1 MSAVAPA
8 PTIILLGP
16 PGSGKGT
23 QAERL
28 SEELGFAPLATGD
41 LLRAARK
48 EGTELGQAA
57 EEYMDRG
64 DLVPDDV
71 IVGLIE
77 EQLDELDGRPV
88 LFDGFPR
95 TVGQADALAGALD
108 ARDRALTAVVQID
121 VADDDVT
128 ERILGRG
135 QGRADD
141 DPETVRERLRV
152 YHDETEP
159 LVRYYDERGLLR
171 RVDGARGVDEVHDAI
186 CAALG

>member
-1 MSAVAPA
+1 MAGAPA
-8 PTIILLGP
+8 IVLLGP

-28 SEELGFAPLATGD
+28 TGELGFTALATGD

-48 EGTELGQAA
+48 EGTELGRQAEA
-57 EEYMDRG
+57 YMDRG

-77 EQLDELDGRPV
+77 EKLDALDGRPV

-95 TVGQADALAGALD
+95 TVGQADALTDAL
-108 ARDRALTAVVQID
+108 ARRARALTAVVQID
-121 VADDDVT
+121 VSDEEVT

-135 QGRADD
+135 QGREDD
-141 DPETVRERLRV
+141 NPETVRGRLHV

-159 LVRYYDERGLLR
+159 LARYYDERGLLR
-171 RVDGARGVDEVHDAI
+171 RVDGTGDVDRVHDAI
-186 CAALG
+186 RAALG

>member
-1 MSAVAPA
+1 MEGSAPA
-8 PTIILLGP
+8 IILLGP

-28 SEELGFAPLATGD
+28 TDELGFTALATGD

-48 EGTELGQAA
+48 EGTELGKQA

-77 EQLDELDGRPV
+77 EKLDALDGQPV

-95 TVGQADALAGALD
+95 TVGQADALAAALE
-108 ARDRALTAVVQID
+108 RRGRELTAVVQID
-121 VADDDVT
+121 VADDEVT

-135 QGRADD
+135 QGREDD
-141 DPETVRERLRV
+141 DPDTVRERLRV
-152 YHDETEP
+152 YHGETEP

-171 RVDGARGVDEVHDAI
+171 RVDGARGVDDVHDDI
-186 CAALG
+186 RAALE